1 MFMEVAPIY
10 YEASVPHQ
18 RQEFIQVIEVTVFV
32 GVNKDQINGSGQLGH
47 FLMSI
52 AFNLGDQVIDARS
65 FKIFPRMLGTLEIDF
80 KGGEFAA
87 GHLQRQSEP
96 DAGITVGGSELDHM
110 LGVDRFCQQ
119 AQKPGILHRHGQTR
133 SLIAIQVVEHGK
145 DLFLGCGLAQRWPV
159 CDGSH
164 GAALPSRLRVNGEV

>member
-52 AFNLGDQVIDARS
+52 AFNLGDQVIDARTAPQVY
-65 FKIFPRMLGTLEIDF
+65 KITDSVVLNLKIVG
-80 KGGEFAA
+80 
-87 GHLQRQSEP
+87 
-96 DAGITVGGSELDHM
+96 DAPFSGSKTH
-110 LGVDRFCQQ
+110 F
-119 AQKPGILHRHGQTR
+119 
-133 SLIAIQVVEHGK
+133 
-145 DLFLGCGLAQRWPV
+145 
-159 CDGSH
+159 
-164 GAALPSRLRVNGEV
+164 